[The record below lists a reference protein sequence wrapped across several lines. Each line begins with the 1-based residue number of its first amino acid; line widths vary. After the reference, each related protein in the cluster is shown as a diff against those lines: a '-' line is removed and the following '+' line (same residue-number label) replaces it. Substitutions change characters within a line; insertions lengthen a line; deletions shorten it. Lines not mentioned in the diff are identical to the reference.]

1 MAKKREFN
9 HNKGINFDYIDE
21 VLKSNNVSWAE
32 ASESLGKSKSYL
44 SGCKIE
50 SGSKLDTTTI
60 KLFCAL
66 YKADE
71 QKMYKKNEPAKAQ
84 TVVPEA
90 VAAALADIMGKLSEM
105 STQIDTLKA
114 RMDRPVDPTDFNILS
129 NKEKATVL
137 LKAMQYDNGAVDT
150 VDYENKLKEFNV
162 PYECIKQA
170 MAATS
175 SQFIT
180 KQYGNKKIKWIVVI

>member
-1 MAKKREFN
+1 MAKKKFE
-9 HNKGINFDYIDE
+9 HNKDINFEYIDE
-21 VLKSNNVSWAE
+21 VLKSNNVSWGQ

-71 QKMYKKNEPAKAQ
+71 SKMYKSAETTAKTQ

-90 VAAALADIMGKLSEM
+90 VATALADILSKISEM
-105 STQIDTLKA
+105 STQIETLKA

>member
-1 MAKKREFN
+1 MAKKREFEN
-9 HNKGINFDYIDE
+9 NKNIDFGYIDE
-21 VLKSNNVSWAE
+21 VIKANNLSWSH
-32 ASESLGKSKSYL
+32 ASESLGKNKSYL
-44 SGCKIE
+44 SSCKAE
-50 SGSKLDTTTI
+50 NGSKLDATTI

-71 QKMYKKNEPAKAQ
+71 KKIYKQEKPVATQGAI
-84 TVVPEA
+84 PES
-90 VAAALADIMGKLSEM
+90 VATALADIMGKLSEM

-129 NKEKATVL
+129 NKEKATVI
-137 LKAMQYDNGAVDT
+137 LKAMQYENGAVDT

-180 KQYGNKKIKWIVVI
+180 KQYGNKKIKWIVII